1 MEESAA
7 TNNQQLNSIIP
18 KQTPRFSPPLIA
30 TFVLL
35 VFIGAVAGFLL
46 GKSLSQPKTSP
57 PPISQFSPSPSPE
70 NPIPTPTPTIDPTAN
85 WKTYV
90 NNKYNYSIKYP
101 EDWILQPD
109 KQTPEEIVNFTKDL
123 NSLTIYS
130 GSATPGVPPESTPS
144 QVKSIVI
151 ANQNVIKEAYNN
163 LFVLLKFPE
172 NLPVNQISIRYKNGI
187 TSAEYEDLFDL
198 ILSTF
203 KFLDETPTPTTDPTA
218 NWKIYTNNELSFKY
232 PPSWTAETHR
242 IIANNPNI
250 VIYIATGGSTLMNEC
265 MKLEKIEKKDNL
277 VIKKFAG
284 ITAGEMC
291 STNDV
296 NSREIWIIPSENAY
310 SPGISYNYSTKDNPQ
325 AEDLFDLILSTFKFL
340 D

>member
-1 MEESAA
+1 MEENIFQQQSEVIQ
-7 TNNQQLNSIIP
+7 TSLNNTPNSGWKSKI
-18 KQTPRFSPPLIA
+18 FLIC
-30 TFVLL
+30 
-35 VFIGAVAGFLL
+35 AGFLLFILIGAGGFFL
-46 GKSLSQPKTSP
+46 GKSLSQPKTFP
-57 PPISQFSPSPSPE
+57 PSIFQVSPSPSPE
-70 NPIPTPTPTIDPTAN
+70 NPIPTPSPTIDPIAH
-85 WKTYV
+85 WKTYI

-101 EDWILQPD
+101 PEYSFIESSTDYVRFFPVINNINTPQSETYLSIQLDENSQQIQQATYKKTSDGKTLRITKVIMDID
-109 KQTPEEIVNFTKDL
+109 KNKK
-123 NSLTIYS
+123 
-130 GSATPGVPPESTPS
+130 S
-144 QVKSIVI
+144 QIE
-151 ANQNVIKEAYNN
+151 AN
-163 LFVLLKFPE
+163 
-172 NLPVNQISIRYKNGI
+172 
-187 TSAEYEDLFDL
+187 FDL

-203 KFLDETPTPTTDPTA
+203 KFLDPTA
-218 NWKIYTNNELSFKY
+218 NWKTYTNNELSFKY

-250 VIYIATGGSTLMNEC
+250 VIYIAAGGSTLMNEC